1 MKKHRIQHRDR
12 DGNYKRRKLK
22 NLMRNSSMSQIEVLE
37 VHEENEVESLFKEIM
52 DENFRTEEMNPWIAI
67 QVLSRINKNT

>member
-1 MKKHRIQHRDR
+1 
-12 DGNYKRRKLK
+12 
-22 NLMRNSSMSQIEVLE
+22 MRNSSMSQIEVLE